1 MLYFSYKHY
10 TPEIGGAGDSVYYI
24 QMILQ
29 PFNSDAA
36 GSPYVYRQFSTFITS
51 IILNTGVFYDSVVAY
66 TSIESEKRIFFS
78 FLLSNYIAL
87 LLTALIVSR
96 VVDLEIGEKTVA
108 IPILAGLICFMSF
121 GASAYVL
128 TMLIEG
134 WTWFFI
140 ALGFY
145 ALKQKNV
152 TLFIIAIIFGFIQK
166 EMVSIFLGLMCFFLL
181 IFDKNE
187 ADKTVDKK
195 LFLMFAISLFSFLLY
210 IIMRGFVIP
219 VEGYESQINVLL
231 FVENIIE
238 FEYTNTS
245 WIVSNFVNQNI
256 LYVFIFLFFLVYTG
270 KRNTDELK
278 LNYFYAL
285 IFSYT
290 ALFFI
295 SVAAGL
301 KGDIAHI
308 LFISTP
314 ILSIYSAYYIY
325 ILDRR

>member
-1 MLYFSYKHY
+1 MFSSTTQTIFFRLILFILISYGMLYFSYKHY

-29 PFNSDAA
+29 PFNFDAA
-36 GSPYVYRQFSTFITS
+36 GSPYIYRQFSTFIIS
-51 IILNTGVFYDSVVAY
+51 IILNTGVFYDSVVSY
-66 TSIESEKRIFFS
+66 TSIESEKRLFFS
-78 FLLSNYIAL
+78 ILLSNYIAL
-87 LLTALIVSR
+87 LLTAIIVSR
-96 VVDLEIGEKTVA
+96 VVDLEIGKRTVS

-128 TMLIEG
+128 TTLIEG

-152 TLFIIAIIFGFIQK
+152 TLFVIVIIFGFIQK

-181 IFDKNE
+181 FFDKKNE
-187 ADKTVDKK
+187 TDKAIDKR

-210 IIMRGFVIP
+210 IIIRIFIIP
-219 VEGYESQINVLL
+219 VEGYESQVNVLL

-245 WIVSNFVNQNI
+245 WIVSNFLNQNA
-256 LYVFIFLFFLVYTG
+256 LYVYMFICFYFFLFILAREILKNLNLIIFIPLSFPTLHCFLF
-270 KRNTDELK
+270 L
-278 LNYFYAL
+278 
-285 IFSYT
+285 
-290 ALFFI
+290 
-295 SVAAGL
+295 
-301 KGDIAHI
+301 
-308 LFISTP
+308 
-314 ILSIYSAYYIY
+314 
-325 ILDRR
+325 